1 MPPIRFYLPDK
12 IPADMPQSPDVFW
25 TGFLG
30 QMRSGVYAWTVQTWL
45 RLRESGFACEL
56 VGKMPQDG
64 IVVAHRKSLG
74 RGFQPSPNVLL
85 VCLKADATFHSYAH
99 LHVVLNRGDLRPWY
113 PAVYMPHWPQAG
125 LMPRD
130 AGRGDVWQ
138 NAAFYGHPGSLAGE
152 MHGPAW
158 EATLRDLELTWD
170 AVEPS
175 RWQDFRRV
183 DVVVAVRSFDR
194 QRYPSKPPTKLYNA
208 WHAGVPAI
216 LGRELAYQDERKT
229 ALDYLE
235 AGSFAEL
242 VAALHRLK
250 SDPGLR
256 RDMAASGLLRARE
269 SDPAVITERWQSF
282 FTGVAQPAYEK
293 WIKASARERNAFY
306 RDGFLKTAVAG
317 FQEKW
322 YALSQCL
329 R

>member
-45 RLRESGFACEL
+45 RLRESGFPCEL
-56 VGKMPQDG
+56 VGEMPQDG

-74 RGFQPSPNVLL
+74 RSFQPSPNVLL

-130 AGRGDVWQ
+130 AGRGDTWQ
-138 NAAFYGHPGSLAGE
+138 NAAFYGHPGSLADE

-175 RWQDFRRV
+175 RWHDFRRV

-216 LGRELAYQDERKT
+216 LGREMAYQDERKT

-235 AGSFAEL
+235 AGTFAEL

-256 RDMAASGLLRARE
+256 RDMAASGRLRARE

-293 WIKASARERNAFY
+293 WIRASARERKAFY
-306 RDGFLKTAVAG
+306 RDGFLKAAVAG